1 MFIISIGK
9 NIIIK
14 IRSSVRFLVLAI
26 IGLLLIGCAFI
37 YIFRPIYSVTLNG
50 EFLGYSENKA
60 ALQAKINEYIENGEG
75 ENIAFVQI
83 DEFPKYEMCLLKK
96 NIVANDEEIFEKVK
110 ETGTTY
116 YEYYTITLNGE
127 EKAALAQYDDAQK
140 VIDELKKKESNNID
154 KLGVVKKYEVALAD
168 FSDTETVV
176 NDLYEKKPV
185 VKTKSYTS
193 SYSSYTKTVN
203 NTGNK
208 VQLGMALL
216 EPTNGVITSRFGY
229 RRTSFHTGLD
239 IANSTGTTIKAAAS
253 GTVSFAGTTTS
264 GYGKYIVINHGN
276 GIETYYAHCSQLY
289 VSAGQSVSAGQR
301 IAAMGSTG
309 NSTGPHLHFEV
320 RVNGSCQNPQN
331 YVF

>member
-9 NIIIK
+9 QIIIK
-14 IRSSVRFLVLAI
+14 LRASVRFFIIVI
-26 IGLLLIGCAFI
+26 IGLLLMACAFI
-37 YIFRPIYSVTLNG
+37 YIYRPIYSVTLNG
-50 EFLGYSENKA
+50 EFIGYSEDRI
-60 ALQAKINEYIENGEG
+60 ALQARINDYIETGEG
-75 ENIAFVQI
+75 DNVAFVQI

-96 NIVANDEEIFEKVK
+96 NIVANDDEIYQKVI

-116 YEYYTITLNGE
+116 YEYYTITLDGK
-127 EKAALAQYDDAQK
+127 EKAAFAKYDEAQE
-140 VIDELKKKESNNID
+140 VISKLKKKDRNNIK
-154 KLGVVKKYEVALAD
+154 KLGVVKKYELALEKFD
-168 FSDTETVV
+168 KVDTVV
-176 NDLYEKKPV
+176 KKLYEAKPV
-185 VKTKSYTS
+185 VQTYT
-193 SYSSYTKTVN
+193 SSYTKTVN
-203 NTGNK
+203 NTSDK
-208 VQLGMALL
+208 IQLGIAIL

-239 IANSTGTTIKAAAS
+239 IANSTGTPIKAAAA

-276 GIETYYAHCSQLY
+276 GIETYYAHCSKLLVSTGQT
-289 VSAGQSVSAGQR
+289 VSAGQH

>member
-1 MFIISIGK
+1 M
-9 NIIIK
+9 
-14 IRSSVRFLVLAI
+14 VLLV

-37 YIFRPIYSVTLNG
+37 YIFRPIYTVTLNG
-50 EFLGYSENKA
+50 EFLGYCENKT
-60 ALQAKINEYIENGEG
+60 ALQAKINEYVEKGEG

-83 DEFPKYEMCLLKK
+83 DELPKFDVCLLKK
-96 NIVANDEEIFEKVK
+96 NVVANDQEIFEKVK
-110 ETGTTY
+110 STGTTY

-127 EKAALAQYDDAQK
+127 EKASLAKYDDAQK
-140 VIDELKKKESNNID
+140 VITDLKEKESNNID
-154 KLGVVKKYEVALAD
+154 KLGVVKKYEVALAE
-168 FSDTETVV
+168 FSDTDAVV
-176 NDLYEKKPV
+176 KDLYEAKPV
-185 VKTKSYTS
+185 EPVVQSLPSSSY

-203 NTGNK
+203 KSGSK

-239 IANSTGTTIKAAAS
+239 IANSTGTPIKAAAD

-276 GIETYYAHCSQLY
+276 GIETYYAHCSRLL
-289 VSAGQSVSAGQR
+289 VSAGERISAGQH

-309 NSTGPHLHFEV
+309 NSSGPHLHFEV

>member
-9 NIIIK
+9 RIIIK
-14 IRSSVRFLVLAI
+14 LRASVRFSIIVI
-26 IGLLLIGCAFI
+26 IGLLLMACAFVYI
-37 YIFRPIYSVTLNG
+37 YRPIYSVTLNG
-50 EFLGYSENKA
+50 EFIGYSEDRI
-60 ALQAKINEYIENGEG
+60 ALQARINDYIETGEG
-75 ENIAFVQI
+75 DNVAFVQI

-96 NIVANDEEIFEKVK
+96 NIVANDDEIYQKVI

-116 YEYYTITLNGE
+116 YEYYTITLDGK
-127 EKAALAQYDDAQK
+127 EKAAFANYNEAQE
-140 VIDELKKKESNNID
+140 VISQLKKKDSNNIK
-154 KLGVVKKYEVALAD
+154 KLGVVKKYELALEEFDKVDA
-168 FSDTETVV
+168 VV
-176 NDLYEKKPV
+176 KKLYEAKPV
-185 VKTKSYTS
+185 IQTYK
-193 SYSSYTKTVN
+193 SSYTTTVN
-203 NTGNK
+203 NTSNK
-208 VQLGMALL
+208 IQLGIAIL

-239 IANSTGTTIKAAAS
+239 IANSTGTPIKAAAA

-276 GIETYYAHCSQLY
+276 GIETYYAHCSKLL
-289 VSAGQSVSAGQR
+289 VSTGQSVAAGQH